1 MVGGRWGRFAAIAIR
16 KVALV
21 ILPFPPAAACH
32 MVVPM
37 LMHASCAAR
46 EGWGVLLTGAPG
58 SGKSDL
64 LLRLLDRGFVLVA
77 DDQVEIGTDGMARP
91 PEALA
96 GLLEVRGLGLMRL
109 PFLAAARP
117 VLVAELVAGPAPRLP
132 EPKRDSRLRLPAIAI
147 DPRPASAAQLLALAF
162 DSVMGRAIQSAG
174 AFT

>member
-1 MVGGRWGRFAAIAIR
+1 MNFSGAVEP
-16 KVALV
+16 
-21 ILPFPPAAACH
+21 ILHFLPASACH
-32 MVVPM
+32 MLLRM

-46 EGWGVLLTGAPG
+46 DGLGVLLTGAPG

-91 PEALA
+91 PESLA
-96 GLLEVRGLGLMRL
+96 GLLEVRGLGLMRF
-109 PFLAAARP
+109 PFMAAARP
-117 VLVAELVAGPAPRLP
+117 VLVAELVGAAAPRLP
-132 EPKRDSRLRLPAIAI
+132 QPRQHATLRLPAITI

-162 DSVMGRAIQSAG
+162 DSATGRATQSVG